1 MKNKLRKM
9 IDNPFIQGG
18 AILTIGNFFIS
29 FLNYIFNLFAG
40 RLLGPQGYGE
50 ITALFSYTLI
60 FSIPFSIFSNL
71 IIQKIGSKE
80 NNQLLFVKMLH
91 NWFFSKL
98 KKWSFLI
105 FFLILSA
112 PFLPRLT
119 NLSPFVSY
127 SFIILII
134 LYLFTVIYT
143 STLLALRF
151 FLVFILI
158 SILGVLIKLS
168 GILFVYFGIDGV
180 NTIIFFTI
188 LSSLITFIIYYL
200 FIRKEI
206 ISKIEVSKK
215 LEKRLFILLSE
226 KYTLITIFSILGI
239 TLLNNIDIIFVKK
252 FFSPLDAG
260 LYSAWSLFAKII
272 FYIIGPIVSIS
283 YIFFTSTKKNN
294 QKNIL
299 FLTVSLIISISFFA
313 FIFYSMFPEIIINIF
328 FGKQF
333 YLISKNLGLA
343 AFFGMFYSLI
353 TLMNNYFLAKK
364 NLTSLITIIIIPF
377 YVISLFIFNQTI
389 QNIMIVNIIYSFIT
403 MTSYF
408 CGYLFLKQR

>member
-1 MKNKLRKM
+1 M

-188 LSSLITFIIYYL
+188 LSSLIPLLFIIY
-200 FIRKEI
+200 
-206 ISKIEVSKK
+206 
-215 LEKRLFILLSE
+215 LSE
-226 KYTLITIFSILGI
+226 K
-239 TLLNNIDIIFVKK
+239 K
-252 FFSPLDAG
+252 
-260 LYSAWSLFAKII
+260 
-272 FYIIGPIVSIS
+272 
-283 YIFFTSTKKNN
+283 
-294 QKNIL
+294 
-299 FLTVSLIISISFFA
+299 
-313 FIFYSMFPEIIINIF
+313 
-328 FGKQF
+328 
-333 YLISKNLGLA
+333 
-343 AFFGMFYSLI
+343 
-353 TLMNNYFLAKK
+353 
-364 NLTSLITIIIIPF
+364 
-377 YVISLFIFNQTI
+377 
-389 QNIMIVNIIYSFIT
+389 
-403 MTSYF
+403 
-408 CGYLFLKQR
+408 